1 MMTHTHTPRTASTEE
16 DCTHPQLCSPLS

>member
-1 MMTHTHTPRTASTEE
+1 MTHTRTASTEE

>member
-1 MMTHTHTPRTASTEE
+1 MMTHTRTASTE